1 MATRVRT
8 AADQHLDLP
17 YEISLVRRDDEDGPV
32 WVAQVDELPGCEAR
46 GRTEEEALAEVRTAM
61 ASWVADAV
69 ASGRQ
74 VPAPRAAVTHSGRLL
89 VRMPPSLHSH
99 LARLSDREKVSLNTL
114 IVGILSGAVAWGQTG
129 EHADPP
135 AGDTSGAQADSES
148 EAAQVREPST
158 VRRERLLSV
167 ALTVNLVIVVVAG
180 LLASGLLIALITS

>member
-8 AADQHLDLP
+8 AADQHLDMP
-17 YEISLVRRDDEDGPV
+17 YEISLVRRDDEDGPA

-69 ASGRQ
+69 ANGRH
-74 VPAPRAAVTHSGRLL
+74 VPPPRAAVTHSGRLL

-114 IVGILSGAVAWGQTG
+114 IVGILSGAMAWGQTG
-129 EHADPP
+129 GPP
-135 AGDTSGAQADSES
+135 AADTPGAQADSEAA
-148 EAAQVREPST
+148 AAQVRDPT
-158 VRRERLLSV
+158 AVRRERLLSV

-180 LLASGLLIALITS
+180 LLAIGLLIALITS